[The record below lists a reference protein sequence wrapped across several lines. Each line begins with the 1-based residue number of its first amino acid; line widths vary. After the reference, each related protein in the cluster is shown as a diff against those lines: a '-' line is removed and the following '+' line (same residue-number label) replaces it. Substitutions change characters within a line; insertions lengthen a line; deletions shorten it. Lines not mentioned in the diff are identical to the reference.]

1 MLKILKNIWLGVTL
15 IALASALLLYS
26 DRDRRQGVRQ
36 PADKARPR
44 LAVMQWAST
53 DLLDHTVAGIVE
65 GLRRLGFENG
75 RTADIRFFNASGD
88 TAAGNTLARDLADG
102 RYDMVLTASTLA
114 LQAVAKANVQGRVVH
129 VFGGVTD
136 PYGAGVAIT
145 GSRPDQHPPHLVGVG
160 TFQPVERAIRLARQ
174 MNPALRKLGVV
185 WNPGES
191 NSEACVGKARAI
203 CLELGVELL
212 EANAGNTS
220 EVAEAVRSIL
230 ARGAQAL
237 WVGGD
242 TVAIS
247 SIGGIVAAA
256 RAARIPVFTNDP
268 HDVARGVLFGV
279 GASYRQVGIAVGE
292 MGGRILKGTDPRTLG
307 VENLVPE
314 VLAINESVAAEF
326 APAWSISDD
335 VRAKARASADVDAG
349 PSGADAA
356 QRPAPGRV
364 YRVGVLYFSAHSV
377 FEKAIEGIRA
387 ALRDAGFVEGRNL
400 DLRTIH
406 PNGDMSLLP
415 QAARQLA
422 DEPVDVLV
430 PLSTPCLQALMGVPR
445 RAPTVF
451 GVVSSPVEAGA
462 GRSNDEHLPDV
473 TGAIWTAPNPG
484 LFRGL
489 RTLVPDCRTVGV
501 IYNPSD
507 ANSMREK
514 ETARAMLAAHGMT
527 LVERTINTSGDI
539 AEAAQS
545 LLAARVDAVFG
556 MGDNT
561 VASGFAGLAHACRKA
576 RVPLLADDN
585 SLMGSGALFSCG
597 ASPAI
602 EGRRTGRLIA
612 RVLLGEST
620 ADIPFAPS
628 EEAETAVDFE
638 AAAALGIALPPA
650 ILETCDVFHHPPAP
664 TGRPREI
671 RIIRYNDA
679 QFSADTFQGMMDG
692 LKRQGLREG
701 HDIRVRCLNAQG
713 DMTTLSSIMT
723 AVRSERPDLVMT
735 ISTPTLQAAIRQLG
749 DLPIVFGCVA
759 DGVQAGAG
767 ASPTNHLPNVTG
779 ISTRSPVEAMAS
791 LIARSVPGVR
801 AVGTLFSPGEVN
813 AELNRRWFEDALARE
828 KLTLVAVPINSSAEA
843 AEATGVMLR
852 SGIQVVAQIM
862 DNSARPAYAQIARR
876 AREAGLAFLCF
887 DSSGLRDGATLSYG
901 RDYHASG
908 IEAAEVAARVL
919 RGTPPAE
926 IPIAL
931 TRTVTLAVNPA
942 LVRAHGI
949 VLPPDLE
956 RMAIPFEERTP

>member
-1 MLKILKNIWLGVTL
+1 MLKTLKNVWLGVTL
-15 IALASALLLYS
+15 IALTSALLLYS
-26 DRDRRQGVRQ
+26 DRDRRQGAAR

-53 DLLDHTVAGIVE
+53 DLLDQTVAGIVE

-88 TAAGNTLARDLADG
+88 TSAGNTIARDLADG

-114 LQAVAKANVQGRVVH
+114 LQAVAKANAQGRVVH

-145 GSRPDQHPPHLVGVG
+145 GSQPDQHPPHLVGVG

-174 MNPALRKLGVV
+174 MNPALRRIGVV

-191 NSEACVGKARAI
+191 NSEACIGKARAV

-247 SIGGIVAAA
+247 SISGIVAAA

-268 HDVARGVLFGV
+268 HDISRGVLFGL

-292 MGGRILKGTDPRTLG
+292 MGGGILKGTDPRTLG

-326 APAWSISDD
+326 AASWSIPDD
-335 VRAKARASADVDAG
+335 ARAKARASAGVDAG
-349 PSGADAA
+349 
-356 QRPAPGRV
+356 V
-364 YRVGVLYFSAHSV
+364 
-377 FEKAIEGIRA
+377 E
-387 ALRDAGFVEGRNL
+387 EGRNL
-400 DLRTIH
+400 EVRQTH

-415 QAARQLA
+415 Q
-422 DEPVDVLV
+422 
-430 PLSTPCLQALMGVPR
+430 
-445 RAPTVF
+445 
-451 GVVSSPVEAGA
+451 
-462 GRSNDEHLPDV
+462 
-473 TGAIWTAPNPG
+473 TA
-484 LFRGL
+484 
-489 RTLVPDCRTVGV
+489 
-501 IYNPSD
+501 
-507 ANSMREK
+507 
-514 ETARAMLAAHGMT
+514 
-527 LVERTINTSGDI
+527 
-539 AEAAQS
+539 
-545 LLAARVDAVFG
+545 
-556 MGDNT
+556 
-561 VASGFAGLAHACRKA
+561 
-576 RVPLLADDN
+576 
-585 SLMGSGALFSCG
+585 
-597 ASPAI
+597 
-602 EGRRTGRLIA
+602 RTGR
-612 RVLLGEST
+612 
-620 ADIPFAPS
+620 PS
-628 EEAETAVDFE
+628 
-638 AAAALGIALPPA
+638 
-650 ILETCDVFHHPPAP
+650 
-664 TGRPREI
+664 RPREI

-679 QFSADTFQGMMDG
+679 QFSADTFRGMMDG
-692 LKRQGLREG
+692 LKQQGLEEG
-701 HDIRVRCLNAQG
+701 RDIRVRCLNAQG

-767 ASPTNHLPNVTG
+767 ASPEDHLPNVTG

-813 AELNRRWFEDALARE
+813 AELNRRWFADALAGE
-828 KLTLVAVPINSSAEA
+828 NLKLVAIPINSSAEA
-843 AEATGVMLR
+843 AEATGAMLR
-852 SGIQVVAQIM
+852 SDIQVVAQIM

-887 DSSGLRDGATLSYG
+887 DSSGLQDGATLSYG

-908 IEAAEVAARVL
+908 VEAAEVAARVL

-931 TRTVTLAVNPA
+931 TRTVTLAVNPVLA
-942 LVRAHGI
+942 RAHGI

-956 RMAIPFEERTP
+956 RMAKIVEDRTP